1 MSIFHEMHDRRSFS
15 SPYEYRE
22 LLRMLSESIER
33 GFVEEIPNTW
43 KGVGRFVK
51 WFREK
56 STGVVYALEEPDD
69 HSRGSWWELEPKD
82 LFPDKTIAPIGR
94 LPN

>member
-1 MSIFHEMHDRRSFS
+1 MSIFHEMHDQRSIS

-22 LLRMLSESIER
+22 LLPMLSESIER

-43 KGVGRFVK
+43 KGAGRFVR
-51 WFREK
+51 WSREK

-69 HSRGSWWELEPKD
+69 HSGSWWELEPED
-82 LFPDKTIAPIGR
+82 LFPDKIIAPMGR